1 MFDILHRCVTVQD
14 DPDRISDNLKARIAA
29 VDTDRPFSPALVDNY
44 SRRHDYLR
52 ISLTERCNLRCFY
65 CMPEDGIA
73 LSPKSHVL
81 SDDEVIR
88 LATLFVQSGV
98 TKIRLTGGEPT
109 IRKGIVDLVGECIL
123 QSDK

>member
-1 MFDILHRCVTVQD
+1 
-14 DPDRISDNLKARIAA
+14 
-29 VDTDRPFSPALVDNY
+29 
-44 SRRHDYLR
+44 
-52 ISLTERCNLRCFY
+52 
-65 CMPEDGIA
+65 MPEEGIA